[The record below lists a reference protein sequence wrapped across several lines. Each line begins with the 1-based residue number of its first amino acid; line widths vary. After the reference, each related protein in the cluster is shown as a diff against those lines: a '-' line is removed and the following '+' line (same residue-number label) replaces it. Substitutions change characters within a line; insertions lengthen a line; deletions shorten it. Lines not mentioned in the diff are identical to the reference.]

1 MDRCLL
7 RRNDLDP
14 PLPAE
19 NFGIGGVTEFVT
31 VALGVDGASEG
42 SSGSKNV

>member
-7 RRNDLDP
+7 RRDDLDP

-19 NFGIGGVTEFVT
+19 NFGIDGVTELVT
-31 VALGVDGASEG
+31 VALGVGGDSEG